1 MHHFKAASLRLQ
13 SLNQCGN
20 IETEASMNLTWVLWK
35 ETRLI
40 DCSEFLRSP
49 KVKIMIYETF
59 QEISFDITEK
69 LYENTENRNS
79 VITKVTWF
87 CWLFVIQVGLPAG
100 VAAIMC
106 SCYSEVVGEFE
117 GLSAT
122 VAAGWIRYFAALV
135 KIWCQDNNGHQQRLP
150 GWLLNTSWSGCSA
163 QSLAACFRGSV
174 LTHHRRR

>member
-13 SLNQCGN
+13 SLNQCGD
-20 IETEASMNLTWVLWK
+20 IETEASVNLKRVLWK
-35 ETRLI
+35 ETRL
-40 DCSEFLRSP
+40 
-49 KVKIMIYETF
+49 
-59 QEISFDITEK
+59 
-69 LYENTENRNS
+69 
-79 VITKVTWF
+79 
-87 CWLFVIQVGLPAG
+87 WLFRIFKKPQSKNNDLWDISRNFFWHQRKALWKHRIEILLSPRPRGFGDSLLFKLACQPVW
-100 VAAIMC
+100 AAIMC

-150 GWLLNTSWSGCSA
+150 GWLLNTSWSGSSA